1 MRNLG
6 KFLVTILTLHLIALV
21 SQADL
26 WSEVHSE
33 IRGSQITRGRIAV
46 SIRDAG
52 SSNAPLVSAFWDNG
66 SLTTASDTPMIPASN
81 LKLLTTGAALH
92 VLGPD
97 FEFATRLL
105 LDGDR
110 LIVKGDGDP
119 AFGDP
124 ELLETMVV
132 GDQHGLSVED
142 FLRLWTDPVL
152 ALDLENIREIII
164 DDRIFEREFV
174 HPTWPINQLNR
185 RYCAEVSA
193 LNFHLNVLH
202 YYPKPGRTGE
212 HPDLKLFEPYAR
224 WLSPRN
230 RATSR
235 QGVHDKSDIWI
246 SRRPGSNEMTF
257 YGNVKFAYRTPVP
270 VTVHDMPSFFGRL
283 LTERLRE
290 AGMTVGGYRL
300 ASDDDA
306 KLDGKT
312 VGPVI
317 KTPIEVAITRCN
329 RDSQNLYAESLLK
342 RTSYELTRQPST
354 WATSS
359 SLLRHIVHERLGGR
373 ITPPDLRVVDG
384 SGLSRDNRISAD
396 TMTSWLNTFHGDER
410 LGDIFMSSF
419 AVARQ
424 SGTLKKRFKDIEL
437 HGAIVQAKSG
447 YINEVSCLSGYVT
460 MPDGRRRSFSIL
472 VNGLTNPGSV
482 RLAKAMQEKIIGA
495 IARDMAAVEITLGSD

>member
-6 KFLVTILTLHLIALV
+6 KLFVATLVLHFITLV
-21 SQADL
+21 SLADL
-26 WSEVHSE
+26 WSDVHTE

-46 SIRDAG
+46 SIRDAA
-52 SSNAPLVSAFWDNG
+52 SSDAPLVSAFWDNG
-66 SLTTASDTPMIPASN
+66 ALTTASDTPMIPASN
-81 LKLLTTGAALH
+81 LKLLTTGAALI

-97 FEFATRLL
+97 FEFATKLMI
-105 LDGDR
+105 DGDR

-132 GDQHGLSVED
+132 GDQHGLNVED
-142 FLRLWTDPVL
+142 FLRLWIDPVL
-152 ALDLENIREIII
+152 ALGIKDIREIII

-185 RYCAEVSA
+185 RYCAEVSG

-202 YYPKPGRTGE
+202 FYPKTGLNGE
-212 HPDLKLFEPYAR
+212 RPDLKLFEPYAR

-246 SRRPGSNEMTF
+246 SRKPDSNELIF
-257 YGNVKFAYRTPVP
+257 YGNVKFSYRTPVP
-270 VTVHDMPSFFGRL
+270 VTVHDMPSFFARL
-283 LTERLRE
+283 LAERLRE
-290 AGMTVGGYRL
+290 AGITVQGYRL

-306 KLDGKT
+306 ILEGQT

-317 KTPIEVAITRCN
+317 KTPIEVALTRCN

-342 RTSYELTRQPST
+342 RTAYELTRQPST
-354 WATSS
+354 WTTSG

-373 ITPPDLRVVDG
+373 FTPPDLHVVDG

-396 TMTSWLNTFHGDER
+396 TMTKWLNTFHGDER
-410 LGDIFMSSF
+410 IGDMFLESF
-419 AVARQ
+419 AVARR
-424 SGTLKKRFKDIEL
+424 SGTLKKRFEGIEL

-460 MPDGRRRSFSIL
+460 MPDGHRRSFSIMA
-472 VNGLTNPGSV
+472 NGLTNPGSV
-482 RLAKAMQEKIIGA
+482 RLAKAMQDKIIAA